1 MLFQRRRLEGV
12 AEKPEEFF
20 SVIYLFLL
28 SHVHYNFLSEYHR
41 VVVIFNLLPVNYA
54 LGNLMIFG
62 ANKNGKFPV
71 SAGMRPQ
78 VIIYQMRV
86 IVALFVVVYVCKE
99 FVHILGVV
107 DGNFIFVIY
116 SKNFGHTVT
125 SYKALCFVCVSLQ
138 LQNLK
143 QCVQFFFTQESW

>member
-1 MLFQRRRLEGV
+1 MLFQRRTLEGV

-41 VVVIFNLLPVNYA
+41 VVVILNFNLLPVNYA
-54 LGNLMIFG
+54 SGNLMIFG

-125 SYKALCFVCVSLQ
+125 SYKALCFVCVSL
-138 LQNLK
+138 
-143 QCVQFFFTQESW
+143 

>member
-1 MLFQRRRLEGV
+1 MLFQRRKSEGV
-12 AEKPEEFF
+12 AEKPEEEFLVF
-20 SVIYLFLL
+20 YLFPL

-41 VVVIFNLLPVNYA
+41 VVVILNFNLLPVNYA
-54 LGNLMIFG
+54 SGNLMIFG

-71 SAGMRPQ
+71 PAGMRPQ

-116 SKNFGHTVT
+116 SKNLGHIVT
-125 SYKALCFVCVSLQ
+125 SYKALCFFCVSL
-138 LQNLK
+138 
-143 QCVQFFFTQESW
+143 

>member
-12 AEKPEEFF
+12 AEKPEEFL

-41 VVVIFNLLPVNYA
+41 VVVILNFNLLPVNYA
-54 LGNLMIFG
+54 SGNLMIFG

-125 SYKALCFVCVSLQ
+125 SYKALCFVCVSL
-138 LQNLK
+138 
-143 QCVQFFFTQESW
+143 

>member
-1 MLFQRRRLEGV
+1 MLKIRCYFKEENWRGLQKNQKMYFQL
-12 AEKPEEFF
+12 
-20 SVIYLFLL
+20 SIYY
-28 SHVHYNFLSEYHR
+28 HCHMYIIIFLSEYHR

-54 LGNLMIFG
+54 SGNLMIFG

-71 SAGMRPQ
+71 PAEMRPQ

-86 IVALFVVVYVCKE
+86 IVTLFVVLYVCKE

-116 SKNFGHTVT
+116 SKNLGHTVT
-125 SYKALCFVCVSLQ
+125 SYKALCFVCVSL
-138 LQNLK
+138 
-143 QCVQFFFTQESW
+143 

>member
-1 MLFQRRRLEGV
+1 MLFQRRKLEGF

-54 LGNLMIFG
+54 SGNLMIFG

-107 DGNFIFVIY
+107 DGNFIFAIY
-116 SKNFGHTVT
+116 SKNLGHIVT
-125 SYKALCFVCVSLQ
+125 SYKALCFFCVSL
-138 LQNLK
+138 
-143 QCVQFFFTQESW
+143 

>member
-1 MLFQRRRLEGV
+1 MLFQRRKLEGV
-12 AEKPEEFF
+12 AEKPEEEF
-20 SVIYLFLL
+20 SVIYIFPL

-54 LGNLMIFG
+54 SGNLMIFG

-107 DGNFIFVIY
+107 DGNFVFVILG
-116 SKNFGHTVT
+116 NF
-125 SYKALCFVCVSLQ
+125 
-138 LQNLK
+138 
-143 QCVQFFFTQESW
+143 

>member
-54 LGNLMIFG
+54 SGNLMIFG
-62 ANKNGKFPV
+62 GNKNGKFPV

-107 DGNFIFVIY
+107 DGNFIFVILG
-116 SKNFGHTVT
+116 NF
-125 SYKALCFVCVSLQ
+125 
-138 LQNLK
+138 
-143 QCVQFFFTQESW
+143 

>member
-1 MLFQRRRLEGV
+1 MY
-12 AEKPEEFF
+12 
-20 SVIYLFLL
+20 III
-28 SHVHYNFLSEYHR
+28 FLSEYYR

-54 LGNLMIFG
+54 SGNLMIFG

-71 SAGMRPQ
+71 SAGMRSQ

-116 SKNFGHTVT
+116 SKNLGHTVT
-125 SYKALCFVCVSLQ
+125 SYKALCFVCVSL
-138 LQNLK
+138 
-143 QCVQFFFTQESW
+143 

>member
-41 VVVIFNLLPVNYA
+41 VVVILNFNLLPVNYA
-54 LGNLMIFG
+54 SGNLMIFG

-125 SYKALCFVCVSLQ
+125 SYKALCFVCVSL
-138 LQNLK
+138 
-143 QCVQFFFTQESW
+143 